1 MQPQLSPPI
10 SLSSP
15 RHPPPPLQ
23 IFHTMCTFINFEQI
37 SSLHSVSR
45 EIKNAKNVFYRACQ
59 MLHIAAI
66 KSWRKVEVNQRNPCN
81 KIFGLILT
89 RSFLIQDQIVY
100 EKQLRKQKAWFLIWL
115 VNLVSSSSWRGL
127 IFFLSLHVCM
137 YFTYVWMGKQL
148 QRQENIDKT
157 FLTCL

>member
-15 RHPPPPLQ
+15 RHPPPPYRYSIQCAHLLILNKSAVYIQ
-23 IFHTMCTFINFEQI
+23 YPEKSKTLRMYFIEHAKCYI
-37 SSLHSVSR
+37 SL
-45 EIKNAKNVFYRACQ
+45 KP
-59 MLHIAAI
+59 
-66 KSWRKVEVNQRNPCN
+66 WRKVEVNQRNPCN
-81 KIFGLILT
+81 EIFGLILT

>member
-1 MQPQLSPPI
+1 MQPLSPPI

-23 IFHTMCTFINFEQI
+23 IFHTMCTLINLQSTFSI
-37 SSLHSVSR
+37 R
-45 EIKNAKNVFYRACQ
+45 EIKNTKKVFYRACQ

-66 KSWRKVEVNQRNPCN
+66 KPWRKVEVNQRNPCN
-81 KIFGLILT
+81 EIFGLILT

-100 EKQLRKQKAWFLIWL
+100 EKQLRKQKAWFLKWL

-127 IFFLSLHVCM
+127 IFFSVCM
-137 YFTYVWMGKQL
+137 SACILRMYGWVNNFRDRKIL
-148 QRQENIDKT
+148 IKH
-157 FLTCL
+157 F

>member
-15 RHPPPPLQ
+15 RHPPPLQ

-66 KSWRKVEVNQRNPCN
+66 KPWRKVEVNQRNPCN
-81 KIFGLILT
+81 EIFGLILT

-127 IFFLSLHVCM
+127 IFFSVCM
-137 YFTYVWMGKQL
+137 SACILRMFGWVNNFRDREILIKH
-148 QRQENIDKT
+148 
-157 FLTCL
+157 F